1 MRGPAVGPDMTE
13 FSPPDADAV
22 AALADRL
29 GLPLA
34 GDEFESAAHRARAL
48 ADVYERLAG
57 APAELIAP
65 RLEDRDAYAVEPHA
79 PDDDPHNAWLSR
91 FELGRP
97 GADGPLAGVDV
108 AIKDNTCVAG
118 APLTNGSR
126 AFEGFSPDG
135 HALVVDRLL
144 DAGATLVGKTNMD
157 ELAFGPTSETSAF
170 GPVENPRAP
179 GHVAGGSS
187 SGSAAAVAAG
197 EVDLALGSDT
207 GGSVRIPASYCGVV
221 GLKPTHGRVP
231 LHGVTPMAA
240 SLDHVGPIATDVETA
255 ARGYAAMADEP
266 DPAASLEGDLPELT
280 IGVEDRSFVSPV
292 EDGVARTVRAAVDA
306 MADAGAEVLEVDIP
320 ALEYSQASW
329 WGIAP
334 AEFAGTLLSGNAGLW
349 RRGRV
354 EPSLARA
361 VRELRNGA
369 GRDLGGNV
377 KDMLALGASLLAD
390 RGGVDYVHGTN
401 LRAALREQY
410 DAALAEVDVLAGPAT
425 PQPALEIGGFE
436 RGVTAPVNWSTHP
449 TDLTGHPAISLP
461 CGELDGRPVGL
472 QLVGPAWAE
481 PAVLDAAYGY
491 EQLVA

>member
-1 MRGPAVGPDMTE
+1 MADFT
-13 FSPPDADAV
+13 PPDADAV

-29 GLPLA
+29 ALPLA
-34 GDEFESAAHRARAL
+34 GGEFESAAHRAGAL
-48 ADVYERLAG
+48 ADVYERLGRVPEAIVT
-57 APAELIAP
+57 PSTHVE
-65 RLEDRDAYAVEPHA
+65 DAYAVDPHP
-79 PDDDPHNAWLSR
+79 PDDDPNNAWLSR
-91 FELGRP
+91 FELSRP
-97 GADGPLAGVDV
+97 AADGPLAGHDV

-135 HALVVDRLL
+135 HAAVVDRLL

-197 EVDLALGSDT
+197 TVDLALGTDT

-221 GLKPTHGRVP
+221 GLKPTYGRVP
-231 LHGVTPMAA
+231 LHGVTPLAA
-240 SLDHVGPIATDVETA
+240 SLDHVGPIAPDVGTA

-266 DPAASLEGDLPELT
+266 DATALEGDLSALT
-280 IGVEDRSFVSPV
+280 VGVEDRTFADPV
-292 EDGVARTVRAAVDA
+292 EDRVARAVRAAVDDL
-306 MADAGAEVLEVDIP
+306 ADAGAEVVEVDIP
-320 ALEYSQASW
+320 ALEYTQASW
-329 WGIAP
+329 WGLAP

-361 VRELRNGA
+361 VRELREGA
-369 GRDLGGNV
+369 WDALGENA
-377 KDMLALGASLLAD
+377 KDMLALGAHLLVE
-390 RGGVDYVHGTN
+390 RGGIDYVRGTN
-401 LRAALREQY
+401 LRATLTEQY
-410 DAALAEVDVLAGPAT
+410 DAALSEVDVLAGPAT

-449 TDLTGHPAISLP
+449 TDLTGHPAISVP
-461 CGELDGRPVGL
+461 AGEIDGRPIGL
-472 QLVGPAWAE
+472 QFVGPAGGE
-481 PAVLDAAYGY
+481 QAVLDAAYGH
-491 EQLVA
+491 EQLVG